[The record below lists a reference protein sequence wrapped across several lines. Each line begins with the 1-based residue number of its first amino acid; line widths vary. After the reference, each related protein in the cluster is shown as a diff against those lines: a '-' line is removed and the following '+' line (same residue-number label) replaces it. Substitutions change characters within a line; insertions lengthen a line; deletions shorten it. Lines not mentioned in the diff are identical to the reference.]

1 MFAEIKQIFPDEE
14 ESDYYVPSKNGRS
27 AGGQLYSSF
36 CNLKR
41 FYNKFSE
48 KKIEES
54 EISPE
59 CELEKVKPMIEYLK
73 FNYEIDDTLKQFWR
87 ETHAYR
93 MQCLKTI
100 TNIEEYFNI
109 YKCIR
114 LNDGLPLLLMDFNL
128 KFPEKSMKLYEN
140 FNDFM
145 RKVQTFT
152 NDIENKFDRIP
163 VTETSEYTITSFSY
177 MTNNQTFP

>member
-1 MFAEIKQIFPDEE
+1 
-14 ESDYYVPSKNGRS
+14 
-27 AGGQLYSSF
+27 
-36 CNLKR
+36 
-41 FYNKFSE
+41 
-48 KKIEES
+48 
-54 EISPE
+54 
-59 CELEKVKPMIEYLK
+59 
-73 FNYEIDDTLKQFWR
+73 
-87 ETHAYR
+87 

-100 TNIEEYFNI
+100 TNIEEYFNF

-152 NDIENKFDRIP
+152 SDVENKFDRIP
-163 VTETSEYTITSFSY
+163 VTETSEYTLTSFSY
-177 MTNNQTFP
+177 MTNNQKFP